1 MKKTD
6 IAKSVM
12 EQVTVYE
19 EHRSKAWLT
28 GFIVAII
35 VIGISILAA
44 GVRAYTILA
53 ERHTLDLLEIFYQ
66 DKEILAEFWQ
76 DTMMV
81 ILAEL
86 PQRTVMVG
94 FSFAVLLVVVW
105 IITRRKRGVVRRR
118 LTELAKRKK
127 SRNNTN

>member
-19 EHRSKAWLT
+19 EHRSKVWLT

-94 FSFAVLLVVVW
+94 FSFAVLLVMVW